1 MVIYLK
7 PDILVYEIKWALGSI
22 AMNKDNGS
30 DGILAELFKIL
41 KDDDVKALPQ
51 YINKFGKL
59 SRDTGLEKV
68 SFHSNPKGRARPK
81 KKIQTILQLWSFHM
95 LARKCSKSLKLGFS
109 STQMKN
115 LQMYKLGF
123 KRQKNQRSK
132 AGSNICWIL
141 EKACEFQKN
150 IYLGFIDYAKPFDY
164 VDQHKLSKIL
174 RVGSTRSSNLSP
186 EKSVYESRSNS

>member
-150 IYLGFIDYAKPFDY
+150 IYSCFIDYAKAFDC
-164 VDQHKLSKIL
+164 VDNNKLGNSSRDGNARPPDLSLEKP
-174 RVGSTRSSNLSP
+174 VCRSG
-186 EKSVYESRSNS
+186 SNS